1 MMPLI
6 KGQITGISPTVP
18 ARRRAVIIQPLP
30 NGTDYLPD
38 DQSQGLGTKT
48 IYCDATT
55 GVWQYDLPSNG
66 EHTCYLVNTESGSE
80 FIKVPDTENQRGWWW
95 DYEIPSYY
103 GGQFELVTVSLE
115 DLAKRDLSNVQLPVN
130 FCLFDTTAGTWPPR
144 PNGTYVIFSGSDASL
159 PPPDRQPQDLWVF
172 DELA

>member
-1 MMPLI
+1 MMPLV
-6 KGQITGISPTVP
+6 KGQITGISPNVP

-103 GGQFELVTVSLE
+103 GGQFELDRLAGGSGQEGSLQRAATGE
-115 DLAKRDLSNVQLPVN
+115 LLPLRHHHRDMAYPSQRNLRHL
-130 FCLFDTTAGTWPPR
+130 LR
-144 PNGTYVIFSGSDASL
+144 K
-159 PPPDRQPQDLWVF
+159 
-172 DELA
+172 